1 MLKLDGERGPR
12 AAGSEIAGLASIRE
26 LIGSELG
33 IWRTVLADLVERSW
47 PDEIVLIPRL
57 GGRKARREEELRAL
71 ERLRQIGPFEDD
83 GAPPER

>member
-33 IWRTVLADLVERSW
+33 IWRLGLADLVKGTS
-47 PDEIVLIPRL
+47 PNEIVLMPGL
-57 GGRKARREEELRAL
+57 GGRKARREDELRGL
-71 ERLRQIGPFEDD
+71 ERLRQIGALEGD
-83 GAPPER
+83 G